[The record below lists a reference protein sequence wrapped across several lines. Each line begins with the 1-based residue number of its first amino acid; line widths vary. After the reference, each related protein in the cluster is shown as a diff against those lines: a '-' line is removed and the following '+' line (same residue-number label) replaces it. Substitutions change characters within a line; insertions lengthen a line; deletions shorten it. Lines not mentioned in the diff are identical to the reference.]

1 MKHRILGIGIF
12 ILTASGWIYGQT
24 WDHLKR
30 LTYTSGIN
38 LYVKVATDSSNVVH
52 VVWKDETVGNSEIYY
67 KNCSGGG
74 TGTWSAPV
82 RLTWNSG
89 DSVLPDIAVDSSDI
103 IHVVWQDDNPGNDEI
118 YHKISTDGGTTWS
131 APIRITWTSGG
142 SQKPSIAVSSNDW
155 VRLAYLEYVGLD
167 TEIHYKEYNPNTGI
181 WSPPERLTFTSG
193 FATNPW
199 IGVDGQGTIGGNIHV
214 IWEDDSVGNKEL
226 YHKLSTDNGDNWSL
240 VHRITY
246 TSGDSQKPC
255 FVFTSNDM
263 LRLIYYDNTVGNH
276 EIYYRERYPDTG
288 NWEGLRRLTWSSA
301 ASLQPTIAADIN
313 NDIHVVYADRTPGVY
328 DLYHKKSTDGG
339 NNWSAV
345 TRITWSWSNSH
356 WARMVVSE
364 VDNHIHLVYIDESPG
379 NPECYFKRGN
389 QTAIY

>member
-1 MKHRILGIGIF
+1 MKHRSLVIGIF
-12 ILTASGWIYGQT
+12 IFLAAGLMFGQT
-24 WDHLKR
+24 WDHMKR
-30 LTYTSGIN
+30 LTYTSGITRG
-38 LYVKVATDSSNVVH
+38 VKVARGWGDVVH
-52 VVWKDETVGNSEIYY
+52 VVWSDDISGNFEIYY
-67 KNCSGGG
+67 KNCGGGG
-74 TGTWSAPV
+74 TETWSAPV

-89 DSVLPDIAVDSSDI
+89 QSDSPDIIVDPSGYV
-103 IHVVWQDDNPGNDEI
+103 HVVWIDNTPGNDEI
-118 YHKISTDGGTTWS
+118 YHKFTYDNGITWS
-131 APIRITWTSGG
+131 APIRVTWTSGG
-142 SQKPSIAVSSNDW
+142 SQDVSIAASSNSW
-155 VRLAYLEYVGLD
+155 IRMAYREYKELD
-167 TEIHYKEYNPNTGI
+167 TEIHYKEYNPGTGT
-181 WSPPERLTFTSG
+181 WSAPVRLTYTSG

-276 EIYYRERYPDTG
+276 EIYYKERYPDTG
-288 NWEGLRRLTWSSA
+288 NWGGLRRLTWTSA

-313 NDIHVVYADRTPGVY
+313 DDIHVVYADRTPGVY

-364 VDNHIHLVYIDESPG
+364 SDNHIHLVYIDESPG
-379 NPECYFKRGN
+379 NSECYFKRGN